1 MPRHR
6 QPRSIDK
13 RVAAD
18 RPISADLLAAAAS
31 VPLTFAE
38 SYRAAWFNTAAQI
51 TGRGLVLV
59 YDEFVVG
66 PPDPLLLEAVH
77 HLRMIRRAEYLGVYD
92 DEEAEWYDE
101 HADDLDATYERPTLT
116 ARALGAMRD
125 GQEADRL
132 VPGSALTSIVSRVL
146 RPEPEN
152 LHTLIRIEIALERL
166 VVELADAIRIGEG
179 VVVDAR
185 LPGERADGWRWA
197 A

>member
-6 QPRSIDK
+6 ESRPIDE

-18 RPISADLLAAAAS
+18 RPISADLLAAAAG
-31 VPLTFAE
+31 VPLAPAE
-38 SYRAAWFNTAAQI
+38 HYRSAWFKIAEDF

-66 PPDPLLLEAVH
+66 RPDPLLLEAAH
-77 HLRMIRRAEYLGVYD
+77 HVRLIRRAEHLGGFD

-101 HADDLDATYERPTLT
+101 HADDPDAQYERPTLSERVLQVM
-116 ARALGAMRD
+116 AD

-132 VPGSALTSIVSRVL
+132 APGSALTSIMARVL
-146 RPEPEN
+146 RPERED
-152 LHTLIRIEIALERL
+152 LYTLVRLGLTLERL
-166 VVELADAIRIGEG
+166 VVELAGAIRIGDG
-179 VVVDAR
+179 AVVDAR